1 MLFSPCVYCY
11 IYASLALHLRIMKK
25 NYSQVAYHN
34 AIFRI
39 IISLLAAA
47 FFVLYG
53 SGLSVFEALLMKDFY
68 RSLIGSFIIALILV
82 HGVHVATLIM
92 DKTTSWQSNALGRI
106 LMQTVFGFAV
116 PCVLA
121 YLLAA
126 LYFRIHG
133 LEINTETKY
142 LKYIYP
148 LVVFMLCTLNIY
160 YLIHSFMLQSGL
172 TVQGLLFNLN
182 QYQQE
187 NKDASKQT
195 GSDTKEELDLNTL
208 QVSSGAKQIQLDVS
222 KEVCFFYHSGNLNWG
237 LTFEDAT
244 HIIPR
249 SLTELEKQYCG
260 AAFIRINQ
268 QVIIN
273 RNVISCYS
281 DGSSHRTLS
290 LTLKPEYVH
299 LAKNERFLYV
309 SRKNFLPFKSW
320 FAR

>member
-1 MLFSPCVYCY
+1 
-11 IYASLALHLRIMKK
+11 MKE
-25 NYSQVAYHN
+25 NYSPVAYRN

-39 IISLLAAA
+39 LISLAAA
-47 FFVLYG
+47 TFIVLYG
-53 SGLSVFEALLMKDFY
+53 SGLSPFEALLMKDFY

-82 HGVHVATLIM
+82 HGVHLATLII
-92 DKTTSWQSNALGRI
+92 DKTTNWQHNALRRV

-133 LEINTETKY
+133 IEINTETKY

-160 YLIHSFMLQSGL
+160 YLIHSFMIHGGL
-172 TVQGLLFNLN
+172 TFQSLLVNLR
-182 QYQQE
+182 QHQQE
-187 NKDASKQT
+187 NKNTGKQT
-195 GSDTKEELDLNTL
+195 GSDTEEKLDLDTL
-208 QVSSGAKQIQLDVS
+208 WVSSGAKQIQLDVIN
-222 KEVCFFYHSGNLNWG
+222 EVGFFYHSGKSNWAV
-237 LTFEDAT
+237 TFDDAR
-244 HIIPR
+244 HIIPQ

-260 AAFIRINQ
+260 TAFIRINQ

-273 RNVISCYS
+273 RKVISEYS
-281 DGSSHRTLS
+281 NGSSHRTLS

-309 SRKNFLPFKSW
+309 SRTNFLPFKSW
-320 FAR
+320 FAG